1 MTRRGLLLG
10 VLLVLS
16 GAGSVEARHLPLVGD
31 TVTVAN
37 RTQTLPEVFGS
48 LHHTPDRPS
57 GLTATRGIGQVRLG
71 WEAADDDGIGAG
83 STGRGWARRRG
94 GGWKSMAGS
103 GASTTSHTVDSL
115 RTGTEHRFRVRAYT
129 RGYGAA
135 SDSASATPDV
145 LLADAYNGGVLLR
158 WMDPAR
164 ADVGRAG
171 IIIGWNYRVREA
183 RARGATG
190 GRPAMRARGR
200 TRCRG

>member
-48 LHHTPDRPS
+48 LRHTPNRPS

-71 WEAADDDGIGAG
+71 WEAADDDSI
-83 STGRGWARRRG
+83 RGWQYRTRVGPSAW
-94 GGWKSMAGS
+94 GGWTSMAGS

-145 LLADAYNGGVLLR
+145 LLADAYNGGCCF
-158 WMDPAR
+158 
-164 ADVGRAG
+164 AG
-171 IIIGWNYRVREA
+171 W
-183 RARGATG
+183 T
-190 GRPAMRARGR
+190 RPGPV
-200 TRCRG
+200 